1 MKKSNKLLYSDYQE
15 LKFNLKTIITVLV
28 LIVSVVK
35 VNAASST
42 SSSTS
47 EIINN
52 KSEADIVIKGVV
64 LDELGQPMI
73 GVTIVPKG
81 SSRGATT
88 DFDGTFTIVVPTN
101 TTALVFSYVGYDN
114 KEVLIANQ
122 TNMKVSMVPAS
133 KTLNEVVIVGYGTQK
148 KKNVL
153 GAMSSVKGESL
164 TLSSAPSVLTALQGK
179 VAGLQIAQNS
189 AQPGGGFNIQIRG
202 AGSINAS
209 NQPLVVVDGFP
220 ITNLEQPGSGNRYDG
235 GTQGILNSFNPNDI
249 ESIEVLKDAS
259 STAIYGA
266 RAANGVILITTKKGK
281 EGVVRVD
288 YAGSYSYQKYNDSY
302 DVLDLKE
309 WMQLRND
316 ASKENWEFINKVYPY
331 SLKTLEEANAAPVNG
346 IPYKRLYSDEQIK
359 NAGKGTD
366 WLSLVTRDG
375 IVQQN
380 NLSLRGGT
388 NSTKYFMSGNLFSQ
402 DGVIKNSGLKRT
414 TFHFSIDQKL
424 TDFLTFGMNMT
435 KSRIKNQNSQ
445 LGGQFNPVTGEEVSQ
460 FENSGIIRSAIQQGP
475 NILAIDEFGNYPINP
490 DNALEPNP
498 YSLLTISD
506 EGIVDR
512 SLTNFYAEIKPIEG
526 LTARFQAG
534 FDQGNSSRN
543 TYLPRTTLY
552 GALENGKA
560 SINTERKND
569 DLFDFTLNYTKKLME
584 DNTFGLMVGYSQQTY
599 RTERAGLGNSNFVT
613 DSFLWNNMNAGAGTK
628 VTSSS
633 KTENNFISYFTRFN
647 YSYKDKYL
655 LTSTIRRDGASV
667 FAKNNKYGLFPSI
680 AVGWDVSQESFMNSV
695 RDYVSQFKFRFG
707 YGQTGN
713 AEIGGSAFG
722 AFYAQPAYLNAD
734 ESILIGV
741 FPSRLENPD
750 LKWETTTEKNLGL
763 DFEILNRRISGSF
776 EIYDRVVSDLLMLK
790 PINSYHEINTVWAN
804 VGSTQ
809 SKGLELT
816 LSTVNIDR
824 PDFKWR
830 STFTYSQFKTN
841 WKERSPDWKPRVY
854 ESYDDPVRAN
864 YYQIADGVMQ
874 IGEVVPAQPDLYPG
888 QIKIKDVN
896 GFVRD
901 AQGNPVTDEK
911 GTFLRTGAADGKI
924 DDADYVLKG
933 SSDPDFVAGLSNTI
947 IWKNFQLNFQFNG
960 MFGREII
967 DRTDF
972 AYGVTAV
979 GVAQNGRNAT
989 TAIYNRWTPDNPTN
1003 TRPGSHFGYTQYGS
1017 GDFFMQEASFVRLQS
1032 ASLTY
1037 NFPKKWFGKYI
1048 QGAAIRLDGQNLFT
1062 ITKYDGIDPET
1073 DGYAAAYPNVKT
1085 YTVGVDLK
1093 F

>member
-1 MKKSNKLLYSDYQE
+1 MKKSNKLLYSNYQE
-15 LKFNLKTIITVLV
+15 IKFNLKTLLTVLF
-28 LIVSVVK
+28 LIVSVFK
-35 VNAASST
+35 VSAAST
-42 SSSTS
+42 TESSKKS
-47 EIINN
+47 EIENK
-52 KSEADIVIKGVV
+52 KSEADITIKGIV

-73 GVTIVPKG
+73 GVTILPKG
-81 SSRGATT
+81 SARGITT
-88 DFDGTFTIVVPTN
+88 DFDGTFTIAVSSN
-101 TTALVFSYVGYDN
+101 TEALIFSYVGYDT
-114 KEVLIANQ
+114 KEVSIVNK
-122 TNMKVSMVPAS
+122 TKITVSMVPVS
-133 KTLNEVVIVGYGTQK
+133 KSLNEVVIVGYGTQK
-148 KKNVL
+148 KKNLL
-153 GAMSSVKGESL
+153 GAISSVKGETL
-164 TLSSAPSVLTALQGK
+164 TLSSAPSVLTALEGK
-179 VAGLQIAQNS
+179 VAGLQISQNS

-209 NQPLVVVDGFP
+209 NQPLIVVDGFP
-220 ITNLEQPGSGNRYDG
+220 ITDLSQPGTGNRYDG
-235 GTQGILNSFNPNDI
+235 GTQSILNSFNPNDI

-281 EGVVRVD
+281 EGDVRVD
-288 YAGSYSYQKYNDSY
+288 YSGSYSYQAYNDSY
-302 DVLDLKE
+302 HVLNLQD

-316 ASKENWEFINKVYPY
+316 AAKENWDFINKVYPY
-331 SLKTLEEANAAPVNG
+331 SSKTEAEANAAPVNG
-346 IPYKRLYSDEQIK
+346 IPFKRFYSDDQIR

-375 IVQQN
+375 KVEQN

-388 NSTKYFMSGNLFSQ
+388 KSTKYFLSGNLFNQ
-402 DGVIKNSGLKRT
+402 EGVIKNSGLKRT
-414 TFHFSIDQKL
+414 TLHFSIDQKL
-424 TDFLTFGMNMT
+424 TDFITVGMNMT

-445 LGGQFNPVTGEEVSQ
+445 LGGDQ

-475 NILAIDEFGNYPINP
+475 NILPIDEFGNYPINP

-506 EGIVDR
+506 EGVVDR
-512 SLTNFYAEIKPIEG
+512 SLTNFYAEVKPIEG

-534 FDQGNSSRN
+534 FDQGNSSRS

-560 SINTERKND
+560 SINTQRKND
-569 DLFDFTLNYTKKLME
+569 DLYDFTLNYTKKLLE

-599 RTERAGLGNSNFVT
+599 RTEGATVGNSNFIT

-628 VTSSS
+628 VTGSS
-633 KTENNFISYFTRFN
+633 KSENNFISYFTRFN
-647 YSYKDKYL
+647 YSYKDKYI

-667 FAKNNKYGLFPSI
+667 FAKNNKYGLFPSV
-680 AVGWDVSQESFMNSV
+680 AVGWDVSQESFMTSINH
-695 RDYVSQFKFRFG
+695 YVSQLKFRFG

-713 AEIGGSAFG
+713 ASIGGSAFG
-722 AFYAQPAYLNAD
+722 AYYAQPAYLNPD

-750 LKWETTTEKNLGL
+750 LKWETTTEKNFGV
-763 DFEILNRRISGSF
+763 DFELLNRRISGSF
-776 EIYDRVVSDLLMLK
+776 EVYDRVVSDLLTLK
-790 PINSYHEINTVWAN
+790 PINSYQEINMVWAN
-804 VGSTQ
+804 IGSTQ

-816 LSTVNIDR
+816 INTVNVDR

-830 STFTYSQFKTN
+830 SSLTYSKFKTN
-841 WKERSPDWKPRVY
+841 WKQRAPDWKPSVY
-854 ESYDDPVRAN
+854 ESYNDPVRAQ
-864 YYQIADGVMQ
+864 YSQISDGVMQ

-901 AQGNPVTDEK
+901 GAGNPMTDSK
-911 GTFLRTGAADGKI
+911 GVFLRTGAADGKI
-924 DDADYVLKG
+924 DEADTVLLG
-933 SSDPDFVAGLSNTI
+933 SADPDFVMGLGNTI

-960 MFGREII
+960 MFGRHII
-967 DRTDF
+967 DQTDF

-1003 TRPGSHFGYTQYGS
+1003 TRPGSNFGYTQYGS
-1017 GDFFMQEASFVRLQS
+1017 GNFFMQEASFVRLQS
-1032 ASLTY
+1032 VSLSY
-1037 NFPKKWFGKYI
+1037 NLPKKWFGKYM

-1073 DGYAAAYPNVKT
+1073 DAYAAAYPNVKT